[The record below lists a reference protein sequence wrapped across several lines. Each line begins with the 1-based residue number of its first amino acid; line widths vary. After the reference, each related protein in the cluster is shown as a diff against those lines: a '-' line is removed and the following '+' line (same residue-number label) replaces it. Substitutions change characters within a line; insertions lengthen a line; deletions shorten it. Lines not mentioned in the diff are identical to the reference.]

1 MSQAR
6 PNLNW
11 WAAMQLCPPP
21 PRRYPTAVTPSARPS
36 STVLPRLRRS
46 LRLAVLA
53 LAVFVLRV
61 GLVTACAPS
70 DLAESLAGE
79 PAVSGLHVDNEA
91 APDAGDHAGG
101 HCLHCSCHHAAAVPA
116 VMLITAPVVTATL
129 VEIPSA
135 AQANAPPDLS
145 LRPPIA

>member
-1 MSQAR
+1 
-6 PNLNW
+6 
-11 WAAMQLCPPP
+11 MQLCPPLP
-21 PRRYPTAVTPSARPS
+21 CRYPKAVMPSARRPAN
-36 STVLPRLRRS
+36 VLPRLRRS

-53 LAVFVLRV
+53 LVVFVLRV

-79 PAVSGLHVDNEA
+79 PAVSGLHADNET
-91 APDAGDHAGG
+91 APDAGNHAGG

-116 VMLITAPVVTATL
+116 VVLITAPVITATL
-129 VEIPSA
+129 VELPTV

>member
-1 MSQAR
+1 M
-6 PNLNW
+6 
-11 WAAMQLCPPP
+11 AMQLCPPP
-21 PRRYPTAVTPSARPS
+21 PRHYPKPVTSSARRP

-61 GLVTACAPS
+61 GLVTACAPG

-79 PAVSGLHVDNEA
+79 SAVSGLHADNGGSPD
-91 APDAGDHAGG
+91 APDHSGG

-116 VMLITAPVVTATL
+116 VVLLTAPVVTATL